1 MSACRLGLLTL
12 ALLVMAPSLVSAQ
25 TCERLRVT
33 SHKGDAQLQG
43 IYDFCNEYRQLQ
55 AEVRRLT
62 QQVQT
67 LEQAQRTAQRR
78 QQIGGDAVPVA
89 EVVRDPKRASHMF
102 AVGRDAVLLA
112 TAYGDGRVAVS
123 LDGAACVSASGSAT
137 CQRPLVAGKHSVTA
151 EGRDVVLSV
160 VVVVR

>member
-1 MSACRLGLLTL
+1 MNAVRLGVLSL
-12 ALLVMAPSLVSAQ
+12 ALMFAATTAAAQ
-25 TCERLRVT
+25 SCDRLRVT
-33 SHKGDAQLQG
+33 SHAGDTQLQG

-62 QQVQT
+62 QQLQT

-89 EVVRDPKRASHMF
+89 EVIRDGNRATHDF

-112 TAYGDGRVAVS
+112 TAYGAGRVSVS
-123 LDGAACVSASGSAT
+123 LDGASCVAASGSAT
-137 CQRPLVAGKHSVTA
+137 CQRPLAAGKHSVTA
-151 EGRDVVLSV
+151 DGRDVVLSV